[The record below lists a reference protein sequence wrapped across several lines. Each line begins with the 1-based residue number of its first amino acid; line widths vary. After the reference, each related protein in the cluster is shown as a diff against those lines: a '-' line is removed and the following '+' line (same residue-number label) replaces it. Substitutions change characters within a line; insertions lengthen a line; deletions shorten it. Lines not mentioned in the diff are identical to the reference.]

1 MWFDLICIFRMAN
14 DINHLLCVYLFIY
27 HPFTLLFILNWT
39 FFLSLSFEF
48 FIYSGYKLCIRYV
61 IYKYFLSIC
70 CSSYILLTNL
80 WRSGVLIKSDLSI
93 LLWNYTF
100 GGIPNLCLAQD
111 HKDFFPK
118 SYKTCRKTIKEYKTI
133 NFMEWNM
140 GWSVLLPLEHLT
152 GFGDEIMSG
161 DNVLG

>member
-1 MWFDLICIFRMAN
+1 M
-14 DINHLLCVYLFIY
+14 CVFTIHIISFFSLKFLFA
-27 HPFTLLFILNWT
+27 
-39 FFLSLSFEF
+39 FFCSFFVGLVASLLSFEF